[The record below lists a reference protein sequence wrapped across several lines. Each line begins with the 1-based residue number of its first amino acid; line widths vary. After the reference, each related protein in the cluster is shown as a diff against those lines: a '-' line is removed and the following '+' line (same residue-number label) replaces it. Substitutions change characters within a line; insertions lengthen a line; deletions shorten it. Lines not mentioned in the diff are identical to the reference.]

1 MPHKRDED
9 AEVLESLEVNPVNV
23 VILEYIEVLLHG
35 GDMLDVKRLQIL
47 LAVVEGGSVTSAADE
62 LFYTPSGVSQQL
74 RKLEEEVGQ
83 PLLQRHARGMTPTDA
98 GHVLA
103 SHARRIL
110 QQMDAAI
117 ADLDQLAGLK
127 SGSLR
132 VGTFP
137 TLGSSFMP
145 LVISRFRKLYPS
157 VNLDVRST
165 RLQELMSLL
174 SKGEISLG
182 LLWEY
187 EWHKLNRADFELT
200 TLFTEPT
207 VLVVGV
213 EHPFAQLD
221 EIDMVD
227 TAHEQ
232 WIVRAN
238 EHPVAELL
246 ERTCNTAGF
255 SPKISFQANDYQEA
269 QAMVSVGLG
278 IALAPK
284 SAVMNNHPGVK
295 ILSLGEAAAPR
306 SVVLAQRRDR
316 VRAPAE
322 NAFQSLLVEM
332 AQTWIR

>member
-1 MPHKRDED
+1 
-9 AEVLESLEVNPVNV
+9 
-23 VILEYIEVLLHG
+23 
-35 GDMLDVKRLQIL
+35 MLDAKRLQIL
-47 LAVVEGGSVTSAADE
+47 LSVVEGGSVTAAADE

-83 PLLQRHARGMTPTDA
+83 PLLQRHARGMVPTDA

-103 SHARRIL
+103 GHARAIL
-110 QQMDAAI
+110 QQMDAAM

-127 SGSLR
+127 SGSLSL
-132 VGTFP
+132 GTFP
-137 TLGSSFMP
+137 TLGSSFIP
-145 LVISRFRKLYPS
+145 LVISRFRKMYPS
-157 VNLDVRST
+157 IKLDVRST
-165 RLQELMSLL
+165 RLRELIGLL
-174 SKGEISLG
+174 ARGEISMG

-187 EWHKLNRADFELT
+187 EWMRLKRDDFELT

-207 VLVVGV
+207 VLVVGA
-213 EHPFAQLD
+213 EHPLAAR
-221 EIDMVD
+221 EEVD
-227 TAHEQ
+227 VAATAHEQ

-246 ERTCNTAGF
+246 ERTCNAAGF

-284 SAVMNNHPGVK
+284 SAVVNHHPGVK
-295 ILSLGEAAAPR
+295 ILSLGEAAASR
-306 SVVLAQRRDR
+306 SVLLAQRRDR

-322 NAFQSLLVEM
+322 NAFQTLLVDM
-332 AQTWIR
+332 GKTWID

>member
-1 MPHKRDED
+1 
-9 AEVLESLEVNPVNV
+9 
-23 VILEYIEVLLHG
+23 
-35 GDMLDVKRLQIL
+35 MLDAKRLQIL
-47 LAVVEGGSVTSAADE
+47 LSVVEGGSVTAAADE

-83 PLLQRHARGMTPTDA
+83 PLLQRHARGMVPTDA

-103 SHARRIL
+103 GHARAIL
-110 QQMDAAI
+110 QQMDAAM

-127 SGSLR
+127 SGSLSL
-132 VGTFP
+132 GTFP
-137 TLGSSFMP
+137 TLGSSFIP
-145 LVISRFRKLYPS
+145 LVISRFRKMYPS
-157 VNLDVRST
+157 IKLDVRST
-165 RLQELMSLL
+165 RLRELIGLL
-174 SKGEISLG
+174 ARGEISMG

-187 EWHKLNRADFELT
+187 EWMRLKRDDFELT

-207 VLVVGV
+207 VLVVGA
-213 EHPFAQLD
+213 EHPLAQL
-221 EIDMVD
+221 EEVD
-227 TAHEQ
+227 VAATAHEQ

-246 ERTCNTAGF
+246 GRTCNAAGF

-284 SAVMNNHPGVK
+284 SAVVNHHPGVK
-295 ILSLGEAAAPR
+295 VLSLGEAAASR
-306 SVVLAQRRDR
+306 SVLLAQRRDR

-322 NAFQSLLVEM
+322 NAFQTLLVDM
-332 AQTWIR
+332 GKTWID

>member
-1 MPHKRDED
+1 
-9 AEVLESLEVNPVNV
+9 
-23 VILEYIEVLLHG
+23 
-35 GDMLDVKRLQIL
+35 MLDIKRLQIL
-47 LAVVEGGSVTSAADE
+47 LAVVEGGSVTAAADE

-83 PLLQRHARGMTPTDA
+83 PLLQRHARGMVPTDA

-103 SHARRIL
+103 GHARSIL
-110 QQMDAAI
+110 RQMDAAI

-127 SGSLR
+127 SGSLSL
-132 VGTFP
+132 GTFP

-145 LVISRFRKLYPS
+145 QVISQFRKMYPS
-157 VNLDVRST
+157 INLDVRST
-165 RLQELMSLL
+165 RLQELMGLL
-174 SKGEISLG
+174 SRGEISLR

-187 EWHKLNRADFELT
+187 EWMPLDRADFELT

-207 VLVVGV
+207 VLVVGAD
-213 EHPFAQLD
+213 HPLAEFD
-221 EIDMVD
+221 EVDMAA
-227 TAHEQ
+227 TSSEQ

-238 EHPVAELL
+238 MHPVAELL
-246 ERTCNTAGF
+246 ERSCNAAGF

-278 IALAPK
+278 VALAPQ
-284 SAVMNNHPGVK
+284 SAVMNPHPGVK
-295 ILSLGEAAAPR
+295 ILSLGTGAASR

-322 NAFQSLLVEM
+322 NAFQSLLVDM
-332 AQTWIR
+332 GKTWIS

>member
-1 MPHKRDED
+1 
-9 AEVLESLEVNPVNV
+9 
-23 VILEYIEVLLHG
+23 
-35 GDMLDVKRLQIL
+35 MLDAKRLQIL
-47 LAVVEGGSVTSAADE
+47 LSVVEGGSVTAAADE

-83 PLLQRHARGMTPTDA
+83 PLLQRHARGMVPTDA

-103 SHARRIL
+103 GHARAIL
-110 QQMDAAI
+110 QQMDAAM

-127 SGSLR
+127 SGSLSL
-132 VGTFP
+132 GTFP
-137 TLGSSFMP
+137 TLGSSFIP
-145 LVISRFRKLYPS
+145 LVISRFRKMYPS
-157 VNLDVRST
+157 IKLDVRST
-165 RLQELMSLL
+165 RLRELIGLL
-174 SKGEISLG
+174 ARGEISMG

-187 EWHKLNRADFELT
+187 EWMRLKRDDFELT

-207 VLVVGV
+207 VLVVGA
-213 EHPFAQLD
+213 EHPLAQL
-221 EIDMVD
+221 EEVD
-227 TAHEQ
+227 VAATAHEQ

-246 ERTCNTAGF
+246 ERTCNAAGF

-284 SAVMNNHPGVK
+284 SAVVNHHPGVK
-295 ILSLGEAAAPR
+295 VLSLGEAAASR
-306 SVVLAQRRDR
+306 SVLLAQRRDR

-322 NAFQSLLVEM
+322 NAFQTLLVDM
-332 AQTWIR
+332 GKTWID

>member
-1 MPHKRDED
+1 M
-9 AEVLESLEVNPVNV
+9 
-23 VILEYIEVLLHG
+23 EYLEVLLQ
-35 GDMLDVKRLQIL
+35 GDHVLDVKRLQIL
-47 LAVVEGGSVTSAADE
+47 LAVVEGGSVTAAADE

-83 PLLQRHARGMTPTDA
+83 PLLQRHARGMIPTDA

-103 SHARRIL
+103 NHARSIL
-110 QQMDAAI
+110 QQMDAAV
-117 ADLDQLAGLK
+117 ADLGQLAGLN
-127 SGSLR
+127 SGSLSL
-132 VGTFP
+132 GTFP

-145 LVISRFRKLYPS
+145 LVISRFRKMYPS
-157 VNLDVRST
+157 IKLDVRST
-165 RLQELMSLL
+165 RLQELMALL

-187 EWHKLNRADFELT
+187 EWLRLNRKDFELT

-213 EHPFAQLD
+213 EHPLAQR
-221 EIDMVD
+221 EEVDMAD
-227 TAHEQ
+227 TAREQ

-246 ERTCNTAGF
+246 ERTCNSAGF

-284 SAVMNNHPGVK
+284 SAVMNHHPGVK
-295 ILSLGEAAAPR
+295 VLSLGQGAASR

-332 AQTWIR
+332 GQTWIR

>member
-1 MPHKRDED
+1 
-9 AEVLESLEVNPVNV
+9 
-23 VILEYIEVLLHG
+23 
-35 GDMLDVKRLQIL
+35 MLDAKRLQIL
-47 LAVVEGGSVTSAADE
+47 LSVVEGGSVTAAADE

-83 PLLQRHARGMTPTDA
+83 PLLQRHARGMVPTDA

-103 SHARRIL
+103 GHARAIL
-110 QQMDAAI
+110 QQMDAAM

-127 SGSLR
+127 SGSLSL
-132 VGTFP
+132 GTFP
-137 TLGSSFMP
+137 TLGSSFIP
-145 LVISRFRKLYPS
+145 LVFSRFRKMYPS
-157 VNLDVRST
+157 IKLDVRST
-165 RLQELMSLL
+165 RLRELIGLL
-174 SKGEISLG
+174 ARGEISMG

-187 EWHKLNRADFELT
+187 EWMRLKRDDFELT

-207 VLVVGV
+207 VLVVGA
-213 EHPFAQLD
+213 EHPLAQL
-221 EIDMVD
+221 EEVD
-227 TAHEQ
+227 VAATAHEQ

-246 ERTCNTAGF
+246 ERTCNAAGF

-284 SAVMNNHPGVK
+284 SAVVNHHPGVK
-295 ILSLGEAAAPR
+295 VLSLGEAAASR
-306 SVVLAQRRDR
+306 SVLLAQRRDR

-322 NAFQSLLVEM
+322 NAFQTLLVDM
-332 AQTWIR
+332 GKTWID

>member
-1 MPHKRDED
+1 
-9 AEVLESLEVNPVNV
+9 
-23 VILEYIEVLLHG
+23 
-35 GDMLDVKRLQIL
+35 MLDAKRLQIL
-47 LAVVEGGSVTSAADE
+47 LSVVEGGSVTAAADE

-83 PLLQRHARGMTPTDA
+83 PLLQRHARGMVPTDA

-103 SHARRIL
+103 GHARAIL
-110 QQMDAAI
+110 QQMDAAM

-127 SGSLR
+127 SGSLSL
-132 VGTFP
+132 GTFP

-145 LVISRFRKLYPS
+145 LVISRFRKMYPS
-157 VNLDVRST
+157 IKLDVRST
-165 RLQELMSLL
+165 RLQELIGLL
-174 SKGEISLG
+174 ARGEISMG

-187 EWHKLNRADFELT
+187 EWMRLKRDDFELT

-207 VLVVGV
+207 VLVVGT
-213 EHPFAQLD
+213 EHPLAQR
-221 EIDMVD
+221 EEVDMAA

-246 ERTCNTAGF
+246 ERTCNAAGF

-284 SAVMNNHPGVK
+284 SAVMNHHPGVK
-295 ILSLGEAAAPR
+295 ILSLGQAAASR

-322 NAFQSLLVEM
+322 NAFQTLLVDM
-332 AQTWIR
+332 GKTWID

>member
-1 MPHKRDED
+1 
-9 AEVLESLEVNPVNV
+9 
-23 VILEYIEVLLHG
+23 
-35 GDMLDVKRLQIL
+35 MLDIKRLQIL
-47 LAVVEGGSVTSAADE
+47 LAVVEGGSVTAAADE

-83 PLLQRHARGMTPTDA
+83 PLLQRHARGMMPTDA

-103 SHARRIL
+103 THARTIL
-110 QQMDAAI
+110 RQMDAAVS
-117 ADLDQLAGLK
+117 DLDQLAGLK
-127 SGSLR
+127 SGSLSL
-132 VGTFP
+132 GTFP

-145 LVISRFRKLYPS
+145 LVISRFRKMYPS
-157 VNLDVRST
+157 IKLDVRST
-165 RLQELMSLL
+165 RLQELVGLL
-174 SKGEISLG
+174 SRGEISLG

-187 EWHKLNRADFELT
+187 EWLRLDRADFELT

-207 VLVVGV
+207 VLVVGA
-213 EHPFAQLD
+213 EHHFAQQT
-221 EIDMVD
+221 EIDI
-227 TAHEQ
+227 AEAAKEP

-246 ERTCNTAGF
+246 QRTCNAAGF
-255 SPKISFQANDYQEA
+255 SPNISFQANDYQEA

-284 SAVMNNHPGVK
+284 SAVVNHHPGVK
-295 ILSLGEAAAPR
+295 ILSLGKAAAAR

-322 NAFQSLLVEM
+322 TAFQSLLVEM
-332 AQTWIR
+332 GGTWMD

>member
-1 MPHKRDED
+1 
-9 AEVLESLEVNPVNV
+9 
-23 VILEYIEVLLHG
+23 
-35 GDMLDVKRLQIL
+35 MLDAKRLQIL
-47 LAVVEGGSVTSAADE
+47 LSVVEGGSVTAAADE

-83 PLLQRHARGMTPTDA
+83 PLLQRHARGMVPTDA

-103 SHARRIL
+103 SHARAIL
-110 QQMDAAI
+110 QQMDAAM

-127 SGSLR
+127 SGSLSL
-132 VGTFP
+132 GTFP
-137 TLGSSFMP
+137 TLGSSFIP
-145 LVISRFRKLYPS
+145 LVISRFRKMYPS
-157 VNLDVRST
+157 IKLDVRST
-165 RLQELMSLL
+165 RLRELIGLL
-174 SKGEISLG
+174 ARGEISMG

-187 EWHKLNRADFELT
+187 EWMRLKRDDFELT

-207 VLVVGV
+207 VLVVGA
-213 EHPFAQLD
+213 EHPLAQL
-221 EIDMVD
+221 EEVD
-227 TAHEQ
+227 VAATAHEQ

-246 ERTCNTAGF
+246 ERTCNAAGF

-284 SAVMNNHPGVK
+284 SAVVNHHPGVK
-295 ILSLGEAAAPR
+295 ILSLGEAAASR
-306 SVVLAQRRDR
+306 SVLLAQRRDR

-322 NAFQSLLVEM
+322 NAFQTLLVDM
-332 AQTWIR
+332 GKTWID

>member
-1 MPHKRDED
+1 
-9 AEVLESLEVNPVNV
+9 
-23 VILEYIEVLLHG
+23 
-35 GDMLDVKRLQIL
+35 MLDAKRLQIL
-47 LAVVEGGSVTSAADE
+47 LSVVEGGSVTAAADE

-83 PLLQRHARGMTPTDA
+83 PLLQRHARGMVPTDA

-103 SHARRIL
+103 GHARAIL
-110 QQMDAAI
+110 QQMDAAM

-127 SGSLR
+127 SGSLSL
-132 VGTFP
+132 GTFP

-145 LVISRFRKLYPS
+145 LVISRFRKMYPS
-157 VNLDVRST
+157 IKLDVRST
-165 RLQELMSLL
+165 RLQELIGLL
-174 SKGEISLG
+174 ARGEISMG

-187 EWHKLNRADFELT
+187 EWMRLKRDDFELT

-207 VLVVGV
+207 VLVVGT
-213 EHPFAQLD
+213 EHPLAQF
-221 EIDMVD
+221 EEVDMAA
-227 TAHEQ
+227 TSHEQ

-246 ERTCNTAGF
+246 ERTCNAAGF

-278 IALAPK
+278 VALAPK
-284 SAVMNNHPGVK
+284 SAVMNHHPGVK
-295 ILSLGEAAAPR
+295 ILSLGQAAVSR

-322 NAFQSLLVEM
+322 NAFQTLLVDM
-332 AQTWIR
+332 GKTWMD

>member
-1 MPHKRDED
+1 
-9 AEVLESLEVNPVNV
+9 
-23 VILEYIEVLLHG
+23 
-35 GDMLDVKRLQIL
+35 MLDAKRLQIL
-47 LAVVEGGSVTSAADE
+47 LSVVEGGSVTAAADE

-83 PLLQRHARGMTPTDA
+83 PLLQRHARGMVPTDA

-103 SHARRIL
+103 GHARAIL
-110 QQMDAAI
+110 QQMDAAM

-127 SGSLR
+127 SGSLSL
-132 VGTFP
+132 GTFP
-137 TLGSSFMP
+137 TLGSSFIP
-145 LVISRFRKLYPS
+145 LVISRFRKMYPS
-157 VNLDVRST
+157 IKLDVRST
-165 RLQELMSLL
+165 RLSELIGLL
-174 SKGEISLG
+174 AKGEISMG

-187 EWHKLNRADFELT
+187 EWMRLKRDDFELT

-207 VLVVGV
+207 VLVVGA
-213 EHPFAQLD
+213 EHPLAQL
-221 EIDMVD
+221 EEVD
-227 TAHEQ
+227 VVATAHEQ

-246 ERTCNTAGF
+246 ERTCNAAGF

-284 SAVMNNHPGVK
+284 SAVVNHHPGVK
-295 ILSLGEAAAPR
+295 VLSLGEAAASR
-306 SVVLAQRRDR
+306 SVLLAQRRDR

-322 NAFQSLLVEM
+322 NAFQTLLVDM
-332 AQTWIR
+332 GKTWID

>member
-1 MPHKRDED
+1 
-9 AEVLESLEVNPVNV
+9 
-23 VILEYIEVLLHG
+23 
-35 GDMLDVKRLQIL
+35 MLDAKRLQIL
-47 LAVVEGGSVTSAADE
+47 LSVVEGGSVTAAADE

-83 PLLQRHARGMTPTDA
+83 PLLQRHARGMVPTDA

-103 SHARRIL
+103 GHARAIL
-110 QQMDAAI
+110 QQMDAAM

-127 SGSLR
+127 SGSLSL
-132 VGTFP
+132 GTFP
-137 TLGSSFMP
+137 TLGSSFIP
-145 LVISRFRKLYPS
+145 LVISRFRKMYPS
-157 VNLDVRST
+157 IKLDVRST
-165 RLQELMSLL
+165 RLRELIGLL
-174 SKGEISLG
+174 ARGEISMG

-187 EWHKLNRADFELT
+187 EWMRLKRDDFELT

-207 VLVVGV
+207 VLVVGA
-213 EHPFAQLD
+213 EHQLAQL
-221 EIDMVD
+221 EEVD
-227 TAHEQ
+227 VAATAHEQ

-246 ERTCNTAGF
+246 ERTCNAAGF

-284 SAVMNNHPGVK
+284 SAVVNHHPGVK
-295 ILSLGEAAAPR
+295 VLSLGEAAASR
-306 SVVLAQRRDR
+306 SVLLAQRRDR

-322 NAFQSLLVEM
+322 NAFQTLLVDM
-332 AQTWIR
+332 GKTWID

>member
-1 MPHKRDED
+1 MKY
-9 AEVLESLEVNPVNV
+9 S
-23 VILEYIEVLLHG
+23 EVLLQG
-35 GDMLDVKRLQIL
+35 GTVLDAKRLQIL
-47 LAVVEGGSVTSAADE
+47 LSVVEGGSVTAAADE

-83 PLLQRHARGMTPTDA
+83 PLLQRHARGMVPTDA

-103 SHARRIL
+103 GHARAIL
-110 QQMDAAI
+110 QQMDAAM

-127 SGSLR
+127 SGSLSL
-132 VGTFP
+132 GTFP
-137 TLGSSFMP
+137 TLGSSFIP
-145 LVISRFRKLYPS
+145 LVISRFRKMYPS
-157 VNLDVRST
+157 IKLDVRST
-165 RLQELMSLL
+165 RLRELIGLL
-174 SKGEISLG
+174 ARGEISMG

-187 EWHKLNRADFELT
+187 EWMRLKRDDFELT

-207 VLVVGV
+207 VLVVGA
-213 EHPFAQLD
+213 EHPLAQL
-221 EIDMVD
+221 EEVD
-227 TAHEQ
+227 VAATAHEQ

-246 ERTCNTAGF
+246 ERTCNAAGF

-284 SAVMNNHPGVK
+284 SAVVNHHPGVK
-295 ILSLGEAAAPR
+295 VLSLGEAAASR
-306 SVVLAQRRDR
+306 SVLLAQRRDR

-322 NAFQSLLVEM
+322 NAFQTLLVDM
-332 AQTWIR
+332 GKTWID

>member
-1 MPHKRDED
+1 
-9 AEVLESLEVNPVNV
+9 
-23 VILEYIEVLLHG
+23 
-35 GDMLDVKRLQIL
+35 MLDAKRLQIL
-47 LAVVEGGSVTSAADE
+47 LSVVEGGSVTAAADE

-83 PLLQRHARGMTPTDA
+83 PLLQRHARGMVPTDA

-103 SHARRIL
+103 GHARAIL
-110 QQMDAAI
+110 QQMDAAM

-127 SGSLR
+127 SGSLSL
-132 VGTFP
+132 GTFP
-137 TLGSSFMP
+137 TLGSSFIP
-145 LVISRFRKLYPS
+145 LVISRFRKMYPS
-157 VNLDVRST
+157 IKLDVRST
-165 RLQELMSLL
+165 RLSELIGLL
-174 SKGEISLG
+174 ARGEISMG

-187 EWHKLNRADFELT
+187 EWMRLKRDDFELT

-207 VLVVGV
+207 VLVVGA
-213 EHPFAQLD
+213 EHPLAQL
-221 EIDMVD
+221 EEVD
-227 TAHEQ
+227 VAATAHEQ

-246 ERTCNTAGF
+246 ERTCNAAGF

-284 SAVMNNHPGVK
+284 SAVVNHHPGVK
-295 ILSLGEAAAPR
+295 ILSLGEAAASR
-306 SVVLAQRRDR
+306 SVLLAQRRDR

-322 NAFQSLLVEM
+322 NAFQTLLVDM
-332 AQTWIR
+332 GKTWID

>member
-1 MPHKRDED
+1 
-9 AEVLESLEVNPVNV
+9 
-23 VILEYIEVLLHG
+23 
-35 GDMLDVKRLQIL
+35 MLDAKRLQIL
-47 LAVVEGGSVTSAADE
+47 LSVVEGGSVTAAADE

-83 PLLQRHARGMTPTDA
+83 SLLQRHARGMVPTDA

-103 SHARRIL
+103 GHARAIL
-110 QQMDAAI
+110 QQMDAAM

-127 SGSLR
+127 SGSLSL
-132 VGTFP
+132 GTFP
-137 TLGSSFMP
+137 TLGSSFIP
-145 LVISRFRKLYPS
+145 LVISRFRKMYPS
-157 VNLDVRST
+157 IKLDVRST
-165 RLQELMSLL
+165 RLRELIGLL
-174 SKGEISLG
+174 ARGEISMG

-187 EWHKLNRADFELT
+187 EWMRLKRDDFELT

-207 VLVVGV
+207 VLVVGA
-213 EHPFAQLD
+213 EHPLAQL
-221 EIDMVD
+221 EEVD
-227 TAHEQ
+227 VAATAHEQ

-246 ERTCNTAGF
+246 ERTCNAAGF

-284 SAVMNNHPGVK
+284 SAVVNHHPGVK
-295 ILSLGEAAAPR
+295 VLSLGEAAASR
-306 SVVLAQRRDR
+306 SVLLAQRRDR

-322 NAFQSLLVEM
+322 NAFQTLLVDM
-332 AQTWIR
+332 GKTWID

>member
-1 MPHKRDED
+1 
-9 AEVLESLEVNPVNV
+9 
-23 VILEYIEVLLHG
+23 
-35 GDMLDVKRLQIL
+35 MLDAKRLQIL
-47 LAVVEGGSVTSAADE
+47 LSVVEGGSVTAAADE

-83 PLLQRHARGMTPTDA
+83 PLLQRHARGMVPTDA

-103 SHARRIL
+103 GHARAIL
-110 QQMDAAI
+110 QQMDAAM

-127 SGSLR
+127 SGSLSL
-132 VGTFP
+132 GTFP
-137 TLGSSFMP
+137 TLGSSFIP
-145 LVISRFRKLYPS
+145 LVISRFRKMYPS
-157 VNLDVRST
+157 IKLDVRST
-165 RLQELMSLL
+165 RLSELIGLL
-174 SKGEISLG
+174 ARGEISMG

-187 EWHKLNRADFELT
+187 EWMRLKRDDFELT

-207 VLVVGV
+207 VLVVGA
-213 EHPFAQLD
+213 EHPLAQL
-221 EIDMVD
+221 EEVD
-227 TAHEQ
+227 VVATAHEQ

-246 ERTCNTAGF
+246 ERTCNAAGF

-284 SAVMNNHPGVK
+284 SAVVNHHPGVK
-295 ILSLGEAAAPR
+295 ILSLGEAAASR
-306 SVVLAQRRDR
+306 SVLLAQRRDR

-322 NAFQSLLVEM
+322 NAFQTLLVDM
-332 AQTWIR
+332 GKTWID

>member
-1 MPHKRDED
+1 
-9 AEVLESLEVNPVNV
+9 
-23 VILEYIEVLLHG
+23 
-35 GDMLDVKRLQIL
+35 MLDAKRLQIL
-47 LAVVEGGSVTSAADE
+47 LSVVEGGSVTAAADE

-83 PLLQRHARGMTPTDA
+83 PLLQRHARGMVPTDA

-103 SHARRIL
+103 GHARAIL
-110 QQMDAAI
+110 QQMDAAM

-127 SGSLR
+127 SGSLSL
-132 VGTFP
+132 GTFP
-137 TLGSSFMP
+137 TLGSSFIP
-145 LVISRFRKLYPS
+145 LVISRFRKMYPS
-157 VNLDVRST
+157 IKLDVRST
-165 RLQELMSLL
+165 RLRELIGLL
-174 SKGEISLG
+174 ARGEISMG

-187 EWHKLNRADFELT
+187 EWMRLKRDDFELT

-207 VLVVGV
+207 VLVVGA
-213 EHPFAQLD
+213 EHPLATR
-221 EIDMVD
+221 EEVD
-227 TAHEQ
+227 VAATAHEQ

-246 ERTCNTAGF
+246 ERTCNAAGF

-284 SAVMNNHPGVK
+284 SAVVNHHPGVK
-295 ILSLGEAAAPR
+295 ILSLGEAAASR
-306 SVVLAQRRDR
+306 SVLLAQRRDR

-322 NAFQSLLVEM
+322 NAFQTLLVDM
-332 AQTWIR
+332 GKTWID

>member
-1 MPHKRDED
+1 
-9 AEVLESLEVNPVNV
+9 
-23 VILEYIEVLLHG
+23 
-35 GDMLDVKRLQIL
+35 MLDTKRLQIL
-47 LAVVEGGSVTSAADE
+47 LAVVEGGSVTAAADE

-83 PLLQRHARGMTPTDA
+83 PLLQRHARGMVPTDA

-103 SHARRIL
+103 SHARSIL
-110 QQMDAAI
+110 RQMDAAM
-117 ADLDQLAGLK
+117 ADLDQLAGLN
-127 SGSLR
+127 SGSLSL
-132 VGTFP
+132 GTFP
-137 TLGSSFMP
+137 TLGSSFLP
-145 LVISRFRKLYPS
+145 LVISRFRKMYPS
-157 VNLDVRST
+157 ISLDVRST
-165 RLQELMSLL
+165 RLQELIALL
-174 SKGEISLG
+174 SRGEISLG

-187 EWHKLNRADFELT
+187 EWLRLDRADFELT

-207 VLVVGV
+207 VLIVGA
-213 EHPFAQLD
+213 EHPFAQR
-221 EIDMVD
+221 EKIEMSE
-227 TAHEQ
+227 AAGEQ

-284 SAVMNNHPGVK
+284 SAVANHHPGVK
-295 ILSLGEAAAPR
+295 ILSLGEAAAAR

-332 AQTWIR
+332 GQTWMD

>member
-1 MPHKRDED
+1 
-9 AEVLESLEVNPVNV
+9 
-23 VILEYIEVLLHG
+23 
-35 GDMLDVKRLQIL
+35 MLDAKRLQIL
-47 LAVVEGGSVTSAADE
+47 LSVVEGGSVTAAADE

-83 PLLQRHARGMTPTDA
+83 PLLQRHARGMVPTDA

-103 SHARRIL
+103 GHARAIL
-110 QQMDAAI
+110 QQMDAAM

-127 SGSLR
+127 SGSLSL
-132 VGTFP
+132 GTFP
-137 TLGSSFMP
+137 TLGSSFIP
-145 LVISRFRKLYPS
+145 LVISRFRKMYPS
-157 VNLDVRST
+157 IKLDVRST
-165 RLQELMSLL
+165 RLRELIGLL
-174 SKGEISLG
+174 ARGEISMG

-187 EWHKLNRADFELT
+187 EWMRLKRDDFELT

-207 VLVVGV
+207 VLVVGA
-213 EHPFAQLD
+213 EHPLAQL
-221 EIDMVD
+221 EEVD
-227 TAHEQ
+227 VAATAHEQ

-246 ERTCNTAGF
+246 ERTCNAAGF

-284 SAVMNNHPGVK
+284 SAVVNHHPGVK
-295 ILSLGEAAAPR
+295 ILSLGEAAASR
-306 SVVLAQRRDR
+306 SVLLAQRRDR

-322 NAFQSLLVEM
+322 NAFQTLLVDM
-332 AQTWIR
+332 GKTWID

>member
-1 MPHKRDED
+1 
-9 AEVLESLEVNPVNV
+9 
-23 VILEYIEVLLHG
+23 
-35 GDMLDVKRLQIL
+35 MLDAKRLQIL
-47 LAVVEGGSVTSAADE
+47 LSVVEGGSVTAAADE

-83 PLLQRHARGMTPTDA
+83 PLLQRHARGMVPTDA

-103 SHARRIL
+103 GHARAIL
-110 QQMDAAI
+110 QQMDAAM

-127 SGSLR
+127 SGSLSL
-132 VGTFP
+132 GTFP
-137 TLGSSFMP
+137 TLGSSFIP
-145 LVISRFRKLYPS
+145 LVISRFRKMYPS
-157 VNLDVRST
+157 IKLDVRST
-165 RLQELMSLL
+165 RLSELIGLL
-174 SKGEISLG
+174 AKGEISMG

-187 EWHKLNRADFELT
+187 EWMRLKRDDFELT

-207 VLVVGV
+207 VLVVGA
-213 EHPFAQLD
+213 EHPLAQL
-221 EIDMVD
+221 EEVD
-227 TAHEQ
+227 VAATAHEQ

-246 ERTCNTAGF
+246 ERTCNAAGF

-284 SAVMNNHPGVK
+284 SAVVNHHPGVK
-295 ILSLGEAAAPR
+295 ILSLGEAAASR
-306 SVVLAQRRDR
+306 SVLLAQRRDR

-322 NAFQSLLVEM
+322 NAFQTLLVDM
-332 AQTWIR
+332 GKTWID

>member
-1 MPHKRDED
+1 MLLQGGN
-9 AEVLESLEVNPVNV
+9 VLD
-23 VILEYIEVLLHG
+23 I
-35 GDMLDVKRLQIL
+35 KRLQIL
-47 LAVVEGGSVTSAADE
+47 LAVVEEGSVTAAADE

-83 PLLQRHARGMTPTDA
+83 PLLQRHARGMIPTDA

-103 SHARRIL
+103 SHARSIL
-110 QQMDAAI
+110 QQMDAAM
-117 ADLDQLAGLK
+117 ADLGQLAGLN
-127 SGSLR
+127 SGSLSL
-132 VGTFP
+132 GTFP

-145 LVISRFRKLYPS
+145 LVISRFRKMYPS
-157 VNLDVRST
+157 IKLDVRST
-165 RLQELMSLL
+165 RLQELMALL
-174 SKGEISLG
+174 AKGEISLG

-187 EWHKLNRADFELT
+187 EWLRLDRKDFELT

-207 VLVVGV
+207 VLVVGAD
-213 EHPFAQLD
+213 HPLALRD
-221 EIDMVD
+221 EIDMAD
-227 TAHEQ
+227 TAGEQ

-246 ERTCNTAGF
+246 ERTCHSAGF

-284 SAVMNNHPGVK
+284 SAVMNHHPGVK
-295 ILSLGEAAAPR
+295 ILSLGQGAASR

-322 NAFQSLLVEM
+322 NAFQSLLVQMGES
-332 AQTWIR
+332 WIR